1 MLYGNLTELLKKEQQ
16 EAGYSLAESE
26 DFLEVWHSGK
36 QVATFNAHA
45 ACLDKVDKFIADRE
59 AKRVGI

>member
-16 EAGYSLAESE
+16 AANYRLSEDE
-26 DFLEVWHSGK
+26 DFLYLWQGDK
-36 QVATFNAHA
+36 MLAIFNAHA

-59 AKRVGI
+59 AGIVK

>member
-16 EAGYSLAESE
+16 EAGYGLAETE
-26 DFLEVWHSGK
+26 DFLEVWHNGK

-45 ACLDKVDKFIADRE
+45 TCLDKVDKFIADRE
-59 AKRVGI
+59 AGIVE